1 MDLQLALALACTDT
15 GCQAHWL
22 DAEACFDAVYAE
34 PVVEHGIVIKP
45 GDLVAVNRAT
55 DPPKVVFRWVLATV
69 ERVEGEHIF
78 IDTPSSRG
86 QPMVHAG
93 GWEASISAG
102 DKVFTAYGQVHDIS
116 VDGRP
121 ATPERLRAA

>member
-45 GDLVAVNRAT
+45 GDLVAVNRAA
-55 DPPKVVFRWVLATV
+55 DPPEVVFRWVLATV
-69 ERVEGEHIF
+69 ERVEGERIF
-78 IDTPSSRG
+78 IDTPCSRDR
-86 QPMVHAG
+86 PMARVG
-93 GWEASISAG
+93 GWEAG
-102 DKVFTAYGQVHDIS
+102 M
-116 VDGRP
+116 
-121 ATPERLRAA
+121 AA

>member
-34 PVVEHGIVIKP
+34 PVVEYGIVIRP

-55 DPPKVVFRWVLATV
+55 DPPEVVFRWVLASV

-78 IDTPSSRG
+78 IDTPSSRDR
-86 QPMVHAG
+86 PMARAEGLETDIV
-93 GWEASISAG
+93 AG
-102 DKVFTAYGQVHDIS
+102 DKVFTDNV
-116 VDGRP
+116 
-121 ATPERLRAA
+121 